1 MNLVVF
7 VFSTYI
13 LLEQRHVSVIIARK
27 SKVKQYD
34 MGCECGKK
42 EVDAHAEEDC
52 ELSAKLE
59 GATDSDKYNRIVGG
73 CEAGHTPWYKLIV
86 FTSKVA
92 GLDFSKALPAEREPR
107 ELCVDTL

>member
-86 FTSKVA
+86 LTSKVA
-92 GLDFSKALPAEREPR
+92 GLDFSKALPAEREP
-107 ELCVDTL
+107 